1 VAVVDNRGVSGFLL
15 PYPLVATNILT
26 SLNILLETSSFDT
39 SRIRM
44 PPKNPAA
51 SILVLL
57 PVSLSLLSTMLPTMQ
72 LISTLQT
79 EYTQLLQILRM
90 RWSVGRKC

>member
-1 VAVVDNRGVSGFLL
+1 
-15 PYPLVATNILT
+15 
-26 SLNILLETSSFDT
+26 
-39 SRIRM
+39 M